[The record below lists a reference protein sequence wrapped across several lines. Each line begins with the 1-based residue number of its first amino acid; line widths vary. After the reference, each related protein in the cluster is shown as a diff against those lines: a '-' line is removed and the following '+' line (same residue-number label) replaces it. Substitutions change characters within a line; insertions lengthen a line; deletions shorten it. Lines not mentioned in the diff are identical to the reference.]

1 LKYSKWLYGIFVI
14 GVWGVL
20 LISIIFPDHWRILG
34 YGLSILLVLLL
45 VLAAFYIISLIPIGR
60 FLLWLDRILPPLVN
74 PPLTAIEAFYAELGQ
89 EAVFVTPLPKPA
101 TVVIAKLGERALRE
115 RKAIVAVLP
124 NYVAIYPLTVR
135 MQEAFTFNT
144 DDIRWFSLVRGYSD
158 LEREIALD
166 LEKDL
171 QWVDLRIRMDK
182 ASIKK
187 LTEAM
192 EPIAPNT
199 VLFTRSR
206 RRPNVRPDPV
216 QAWPAT
222 QDIHGAWTLDD
233 PVKLC
238 ITPLY
243 LVVLRDGYV
252 QNSFLLPALENIRAD
267 KRLDNPDAA
276 GLVRFT
282 AADETFAYAVND
294 YAGFAEALAGAI
306 KRNVEESAG
315 QKQKTQAD
323 YSVEQADL
331 DVDDDAIGDDGE
343 LHRR

>member
-1 LKYSKWLYGIFVI
+1 LKYSKWLYGVFFI
-14 GVWGVL
+14 GALGIL
-20 LISIIFPDHWRILG
+20 LIGMMFPDDWRILG
-34 YGLSILLVLLL
+34 YGSLILFALLL
-45 VLAAFYIISLIPIGR
+45 VLSALYPVPLTPLGR
-60 FLLWLDRILPPLVN
+60 SMMWLDRTLPGSPRATLQFK
-74 PPLTAIEAFYAELGQ
+74 LEQ
-89 EAVFVTPLPKPA
+89 EAIFVTPLMKPA
-101 TVVIAKLGERALRE
+101 TVVIAKLGERVPRE

-124 NYVAIYPLTVR
+124 GYVAVYPLTIR
-135 MQEAFTFNT
+135 MREAFTFNT

-171 QWVDLRIRMDK
+171 QWIDLRIRMDK

-206 RRPNVRPDPV
+206 RRPNVRLDPV

-252 QNSFLLPALENIRAD
+252 QNSFLLTALEDIRAD
-267 KRLDNPDAA
+267 KRLDDPDAA

-282 AADETFAYAVND
+282 VADATFAYAVND
-294 YAGFAEALAGAI
+294 YAGFAETLAGAI

-331 DVDDDAIGDDGE
+331 DFDDYGIGDDGE
-343 LHRR
+343 LRRR